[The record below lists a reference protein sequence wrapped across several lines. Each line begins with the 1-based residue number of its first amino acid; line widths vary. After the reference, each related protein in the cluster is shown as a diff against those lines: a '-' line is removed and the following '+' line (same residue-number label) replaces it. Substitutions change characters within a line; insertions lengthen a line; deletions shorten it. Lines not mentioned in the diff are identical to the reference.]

1 MFGIFPEE
9 MPKTIEG
16 ESVLPASIVI
26 DGFKESITIPLIYWN
41 IDDYRNSW
49 LKSLK
54 EGLANKN
61 HAALVV
67 SMYEPK
73 LTNFVFTWVVYFE
86 DDVAHVQNNI
96 IFLDEVNDFT
106 PDKINDFIDK
116 RSTHDED
123 GMKISQ
129 WSTDIKN
136 ILDFYNSLNH

>member
-16 ESVLPASIVI
+16 ESVSPASIVI
-26 DGFKESITIPLIYWN
+26 DGFKESMTIPLTYWN
-41 IDDYRNSW
+41 LDDYRNSW

-67 SMYEPK
+67 SMYEPT

-86 DDVAHVQNNI
+86 DDVAHVQI
-96 IFLDEVNDFT
+96 ILSFWMKLMT
-106 PDKINDFIDK
+106 SLLT
-116 RSTHDED
+116 RSTILSISVVLM
-123 GMKISQ
+123 MK
-129 WSTDIKN
+129 TE
-136 ILDFYNSLNH
+136 

>member
-9 MPKTIEG
+9 MPTTIEG

-26 DGFKESITIPLIYWN
+26 DGFKESITIPLTYWN
-41 IDDYRNSW
+41 LDDYKNSW
-49 LKSLK
+49 QKSLK

-86 DDVAHVQNNI
+86 GAVAHVQNNI
-96 IFLDEVNDFT
+96 VFLDECNDFT

-116 RSTHDED
+116 RTIHDED
-123 GMKISQ
+123 GMKISE

-136 ILDFYNSLNH
+136 ILDFYNTLNH